1 MIVWPDE
8 KRMKS
13 EGREGVRRFRDTSA
27 AAELEAS
34 KEKWTVI
41 AWPWTSEP
49 PLRVML
55 ENERHEVVSVT
66 MNEGGMWLLA
76 DEARSVHIRSIE
88 SLERDARGLP
98 GERPQQPGTAS

>member
-1 MIVWPDE
+1 MIVWPEE
-8 KRMKS
+8 KRMKT
-13 EGREGVRRFRDTSA
+13 EGREGLRRFRDTSA

-34 KEKWTVI
+34 KEKWTVS

-55 ENERHEVVSVT
+55 ENDAHEVISVT
-66 MNEGGMWLLA
+66 MTEGGMWLLA
-76 DEARSVHIRSIE
+76 DEARAVHMRTVE

-98 GERPQQPGTAS
+98 GERPAQPGTAS

>member
-13 EGREGVRRFRDTSA
+13 EGREGLRRFRDTSA
-27 AAELEAS
+27 ASELEAS
-34 KEKWTVI
+34 KETWTVT
-41 AWPWTSEP
+41 AWPWTDEP

-55 ENERHEVVSVT
+55 ENEHHEVISVT
-66 MNEGGMWLLA
+66 MNEGGIWLLA
-76 DEARSVHIRSIE
+76 DEARAFHMRTAE
-88 SLERDARGLP
+88 SLDRDARGLP